1 VRPLD
6 GIVVLDLTRFLPGA
20 VATAT
25 LASFGAEVIKIEQP
39 GSGDPARSIEGASWL
54 FAETNRGKKSV
65 ALNLK
70 NERGKEVFCKLATTA
85 DVVIESFRPAV
96 MNRLGIGYRNLCSL
110 NKGLIYAALSGYGQN
125 GRYAAL
131 AGHDIN
137 YIAMSGLLDLMS
149 PAGGIPLIPEIQI
162 ADIAGGSSH
171 IVIGILL
178 ALLARDKTGRG
189 QRVDVSMTG
198 GLDRLLSLPLAAL
211 HSLRHPLKRGKELLS
226 GAYACYHPYRAKDGR
241 WLVVGALEPKFWANL
256 CRKIQCADL
265 IRDQFSSLPRQ
276 RRVKQRLSRVFK
288 SRTAEEW
295 FGLLGSHD
303 CCVTPVRTLQEAV
316 ADGQFHAGALG
327 IELGGTAGA
336 TERTAAPKIGQHSME
351 ILKRAGVTKSHLLV
365 LQNAGV
371 IAG

>member
-1 VRPLD
+1 MRPLD

-39 GSGDPARSIEGASWL
+39 GSGDPARGIEGASWL

-65 ALNLK
+65 ALDLN
-70 NERGKEVFCKLATTA
+70 NERGKKVFRKLVTTA
-85 DVVIESFRPAV
+85 DVVIESFRPHV
-96 MNRLGIGYRNLCSL
+96 MNRLGIGYKDLCGL
-110 NKGLIYAALSGYGQN
+110 NKGLIYAALSGYGRS
-125 GRYAAL
+125 GPYAAL

-137 YIAMSGLLDLMS
+137 YIAMSGLLDLIS
-149 PAGGIPLIPEIQI
+149 PAGGMPLIPEIQI

-178 ALLARDKTGRG
+178 ALVARDKTGRG

-211 HSLRHPLKRGKELLS
+211 HSFRHPLKRGKELLS

-256 CRKIQCADL
+256 CRQIQCVDL
-265 IRDQFSSLPRQ
+265 IADQFSPVPRQ
-276 RRVKQRLSRVFK
+276 RRVKNRLSRVFK
-288 SRTAEEW
+288 TRTAEEW
-295 FGLLGSHD
+295 FDLLRSHD

-316 ADGQFHAGALG
+316 ADGQFHSRALG
-327 IELGGTAGA
+327 IELARTAGA
-336 TERTAAPKIGQHSME
+336 TDRTPAPHVGQHSAE
-351 ILKRAGVTKSHLLV
+351 ILKRSGLTKSELRV

-371 IAG
+371 VSG

>member
-1 VRPLD
+1 MRPLD

-25 LASFGAEVIKIEQP
+25 LMSFGAEVIKIEQP
-39 GSGDPARSIEGASWL
+39 GSGDPARGIEGASWL
-54 FAETNRGKKSV
+54 FAETNRSKKSV

-70 NERGKEVFCKLATTA
+70 NARGKQLFRRLARTA
-85 DVVIESFRPAV
+85 DVVIESFRPTV
-96 MNRLGIGYRNLCSL
+96 MNRLGIGYTDLSGL

-125 GRYAAL
+125 GRHAAL

-137 YIAMSGLLDLMS
+137 YMAMSGLLDLIS
-149 PAGGIPLIPEIQI
+149 PAGEMPLIPEIQI

-178 ALLARDKTGRG
+178 ALLARDKTGHG
-189 QRVDVSMTG
+189 QRVDVSITA
-198 GLDRLLSLPLAAL
+198 GLEGLLSLPLAAL
-211 HSLRHPLKRGKELLS
+211 HSSRHPLKRGNELLS

-265 IRDQFSSLPRQ
+265 IADQFSPVSRQ

-295 FGLLGSHD
+295 FGLLRDHD

-316 ADGQFHAGALG
+316 RDGQFHTRALG
-327 IELGGTAGA
+327 IEL
-336 TERTAAPKIGQHSME
+336 ERTAAAAERRPAPRVGQHSME
-351 ILKRAGVTKSHLLV
+351 ILKRAGVSKSELRLL
-365 LQNAGV
+365 QKAGV